1 MTAALYLA
9 FQSPR
14 RRQLLEQIGVAYA
27 AVDVEVDESCDGA
40 EPARVHV
47 VRLAVTKAMQGRER
61 TSMQPTLPVLAADTA
76 VVLDD
81 EVLGK
86 AANCTQTVA
95 MLKRL
100 AGRSHQVYSAVALLP
115 ADGRVRTE
123 LSISRVCFR
132 PLSDA
137 EIARYCDTGEPVGKA
152 GGYAIQGLA
161 AAFIER
167 LEGSF
172 SGVMGLPLFETA
184 KLLRAA
190 GIALP

>member
-1 MTAALYLA
+1 MTPALYLA
-9 FQSPR
+9 SRSPR
-14 RRQLLEQIGVAYA
+14 RRQLLEQIRIPYA

-40 EPARVHV
+40 EPARVHAL
-47 VRLAVTKAMQGRER
+47 RMAVNKAIQGREK
-61 TSMQPTLPVLAADTA
+61 TSMQAPLPVLAADTV

-81 EVLGK
+81 EILGK
-86 AANCTQTVA
+86 AADRAEAVA

-100 AGRSHQVYSAVALLP
+100 SGRSHRVYSAVALLP
-115 ADGRVRTE
+115 ADRGVRTE

-137 EIARYCDTGEPVGKA
+137 EVARYCDTGEPFGKA

-161 AAFIER
+161 ATFIER

-184 KLLRAA
+184 KLLRTA
-190 GIALP
+190 GITLP

>member
-1 MTAALYLA
+1 MTPALYLA
-9 FQSPR
+9 SRSPR
-14 RRQLLEQIGVAYA
+14 RRQLLEQTGVAYA
-27 AVDVEVDESCDGA
+27 AVDVEVDERCNGA

-61 TSMQPTLPVLAADTA
+61 TGMPLPVLAADTA

-81 EVLGK
+81 EILGK
-86 AANCTQTVA
+86 AANCAETVA

-137 EIARYCDTGEPVGKA
+137 EIARYCHTGEPFGKA

-184 KLLRAA
+184 RLLRAA